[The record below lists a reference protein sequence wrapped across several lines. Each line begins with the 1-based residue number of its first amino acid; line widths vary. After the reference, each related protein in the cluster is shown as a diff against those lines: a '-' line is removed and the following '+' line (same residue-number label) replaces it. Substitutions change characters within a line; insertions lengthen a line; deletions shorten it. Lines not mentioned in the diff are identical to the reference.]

1 MLGRQSSIILTPGCT
16 RSVEVA
22 ITVTPLICLMSA
34 EAVAAAVACARAVEA
49 ELRTPHAH
57 CD

>member
-22 ITVTPLICLMSA
+22 ITVTPLICPVSA
-34 EAVAAAVACARAVEA
+34 EAVAAAVARVRAVEA
-49 ELRTPHAH
+49 ELRTPHAQ